1 MQYLKKEIELDY
13 ARLEINPPKDKVYL
27 ECYIL
32 DKSLDIEMNQ
42 PENKR
47 PAILVLPGGG
57 YHMTSK
63 REGEPIALQFL
74 AAGYSVFKLDYSVA
88 PDAFFPCSL
97 FQVYT
102 AIKMIRDNADK
113 WAVDCDKI
121 AVCGFSAGG
130 HLTASCG
137 AFWDRDFVKDAGF
150 SDDKHKPNA
159 LVLCYPVISGGTN
172 RQPGS
177 YKNLLGTE
185 NPSDSDLKYHS
196 IELQVTESFP
206 RSFIWHTFTDPVVPV
221 QNSLLLASAMAD
233 KGIMF
238 EMHIYPEGKHG
249 LALSNQLT
257 SGAQTQ
263 PPEKPRAWV
272 KDCIKFLNENAYN

>member
-1 MQYLKKEIELDY
+1 MLYSKEEIVLDY
-13 ARLEINPPKDKVYL
+13 AKLSIKEPKEKVYL
-27 ECYIL
+27 ECYIW
-32 DKSLDIEMNQ
+32 DKSVNIEMNI
-42 PENKR
+42 PDSKR

-57 YHMTSK
+57 YGMTSK

-88 PDAFFPCSL
+88 PEVVFPCAL
-97 FQVYT
+97 FEAYT
-102 AIKMIRDNADK
+102 AIKMIREHAEE
-113 WAVDCDKI
+113 WAVDVNRV

-130 HLTASCG
+130 HLAASCG
-137 AFWDRDFVKDAGF
+137 AFWDRDFVRNAGF
-150 SDDKHKPNA
+150 EGEMHKPNA
-159 LVLCYPVISGGTN
+159 LVLCYPVITGSTKSH
-172 RQPGS
+172 PGS
-177 YKNLLGTE
+177 FKNLLGTKE
-185 NPSDSDLKYHS
+185 PSEADLKFQS
-196 IELQVTESFP
+196 IENQVTSSFP
-206 RSFIWHTFTDPVVPV
+206 RSFIWHTFTDASVPV
-221 QNSLLLASAMAD
+221 QNSLMLASAMAD